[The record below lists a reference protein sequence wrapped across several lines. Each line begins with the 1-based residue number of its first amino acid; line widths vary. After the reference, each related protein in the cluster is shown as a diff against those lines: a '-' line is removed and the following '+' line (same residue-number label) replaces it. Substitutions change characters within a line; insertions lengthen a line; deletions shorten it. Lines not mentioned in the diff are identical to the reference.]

1 MFHAAATFDDS
12 SGSPSSGQAF
22 LRSGQDMARYAM
34 QAPVARAQAAAAMG
48 DQYRSTDLQMN
59 TNQQALAQLARYKQG
74 IQAAAPKPLQ
84 GLSEY
89 AALTERLGF
98 DAADPR
104 AAPAVMRQIG
114 LC

>member
-48 DQYRSTDLQMN
+48 GQYRSIDSQMN
-59 TNQQALAQLARYKQG
+59 TNQQALAQLTRYKQG
-74 IQAAAPKPLQ
+74 IQAAAPEPLP
-84 GLSEY
+84 GLAQY
-89 AALTERLGF
+89 AALTARLGF
-98 DAADPR
+98 DPADPQ
-104 AAPAVMRQIG
+104 AGAAVMRQIG